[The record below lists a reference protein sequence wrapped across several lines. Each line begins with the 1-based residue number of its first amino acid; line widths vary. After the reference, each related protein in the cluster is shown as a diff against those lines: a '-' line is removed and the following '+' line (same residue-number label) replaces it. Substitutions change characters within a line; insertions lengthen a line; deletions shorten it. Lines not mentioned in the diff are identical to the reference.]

1 MAASRQASHP
11 RHPHQLLH
19 QLLVFES
26 LRLLVAQTLLL
37 VLLVLGI
44 STLEEINLGITL
56 ECEDMCG
63 DTVQEPAVVGNHHG
77 TAGKILETL
86 LQGTYSVDIHVI
98 GRLVEQKDIALIL
111 ERERQMQPVSFTT
124 GKNPATLLLV
134 GTGEIETRHVCTRIY
149 IPLA

>member
-1 MAASRQASHP
+1 MAKKSPRFHASFYNSLIVNAPKNRPWPRPAGHSAEHP
-11 RHPHQLLH
+11 RHLLH
-19 QLLVFES
+19 QLLVLEP

-56 ECEDMCG
+56 ERKDMCG

-111 ERERQMQPVSFTT
+111 ERERQMQPVFFTT
-124 GKNPATLLLV
+124 
-134 GTGEIETRHVCTRIY
+134 
-149 IPLA
+149 

>member
-1 MAASRQASHP
+1 MDDVFTT
-11 RHPHQLLH
+11 HPHQLLH

-37 VLLVLGI
+37 VLLVLRI

-56 ECEDMCG
+56 ERKDMCG
-63 DTVQEPAVVGNHHG
+63 DTVQEPAVVGNHHS
-77 TAGKILETL
+77 TAGEILETL

-111 ERERQMQPVSFTT
+111 ERERQMQPVSLTT
-124 GKNPATLLLV
+124 
-134 GTGEIETRHVCTRIY
+134 
-149 IPLA
+149 

>member
-1 MAASRQASHP
+1 MDDVFAT
-11 RHPHQLLH
+11 HPHPLLH

-26 LRLLVAQTLLL
+26 LRLLIAQTLLL

-44 STLEEINLGITL
+44 SALEEINLGITL
-56 ECEDMCG
+56 EREDMCG
-63 DTVQEPAVVGNHHG
+63 DTVEEPAVVGNYYG
-77 TAGKILETL
+77 TAGEILETF

-124 GKNPATLLLV
+124 
-134 GTGEIETRHVCTRIY
+134 
-149 IPLA
+149 